1 MRLVSLLRT
10 IVRGGGVQVL
20 KKQPWSIALNTD
32 LKPERTS
39 SITVAIRL
47 IRIGRG

>member
-10 IVRGGGVQVL
+10 IVRGGVQVL

-32 LKPERTS
+32 LKLERTS